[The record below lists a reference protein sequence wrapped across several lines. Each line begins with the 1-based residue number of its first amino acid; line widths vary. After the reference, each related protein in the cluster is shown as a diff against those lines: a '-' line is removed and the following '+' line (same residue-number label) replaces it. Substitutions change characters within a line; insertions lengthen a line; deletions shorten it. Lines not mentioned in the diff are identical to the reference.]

1 MNLEDLLTFPLE
13 SDDWLVTLLIGG
25 ALTFGGFLLVPAIAV
40 AGYLVETMRGGLADD
55 TEPPGFDDWGQ
66 MLEDGLF
73 ATAILLVYQ
82 VVPIVV
88 FVVLFTVSSGLVAT
102 GSDAGAGLGLLGF
115 LASVGLYAVLS
126 LAFVYVGVAGVVN
139 YAREGSLAA
148 GFDVGTLRTVVT
160 SGEWLYAFGLYVALL
175 VLVNVG
181 STLIVTAPF
190 LAFYALWVSSRA
202 WGEAFASATATE
214 HDADQSTAAV

>member
-82 VVPIVV
+82 VVPVVV

-190 LAFYALWVSSRA
+190 LAFYAL
-202 WGEAFASATATE
+202 
-214 HDADQSTAAV
+214 